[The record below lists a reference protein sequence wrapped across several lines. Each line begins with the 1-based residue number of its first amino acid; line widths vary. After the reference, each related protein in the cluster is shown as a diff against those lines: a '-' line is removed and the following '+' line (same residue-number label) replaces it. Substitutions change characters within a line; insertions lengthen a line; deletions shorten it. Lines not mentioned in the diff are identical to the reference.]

1 MFYNLN
7 KIKNSLNTILYN
19 IVKKNLIIH
28 GYGASTKGNT
38 LIQFFDLGRY
48 INLISDRNIEKVGK
62 FTPDKKMR
70 IISEKES
77 RYMKPDYYL
86 VFPWHFKNN
95 IVIRER
101 NRYKTKTKFIFP
113 LPKIKII

>member
-1 MFYNLN
+1 MLH
-7 KIKNSLNTILYN
+7 KITQ
-19 IVKKNLIIH
+19 KNLIVH

-48 INLISDRNIEKVGK
+48 INLISDRNIEKVGRY
-62 FTPDKKMR
+62 TPDKRMK
-70 IISEKES
+70 IISENVS
-77 RYMKPDYYL
+77 RNMKPDYYL

-101 NRYKTKTKFIFP
+101 RKYKTKTKFIFP
-113 LPKIKII
+113 LPKIEIL